1 MNYSINEIS
10 KLTDLSKYT
19 LRYYE
24 KEKLI
29 PLIKRDSSGHRI
41 YNEKD
46 LEWIE
51 FLINIKQTGMSIED
65 IR

>member
-10 KLTDLSKYT
+10 ELTGLSKYT

-41 YNEKD
+41 YNQKD
-46 LEWIE
+46 LE
-51 FLINIKQTGMSIED
+51 
-65 IR
+65 